1 MISRDLIGRT
11 QSRSILVERG
21 PLSAFARSIGET
33 NSLCFD
39 VEAARQQGHPDLV
52 VPPSYLFSL
61 LLFAEVDHPWVV
73 DLGVDLSKILHGEQ
87 RFEHEGLV
95 FAGETLTLKSAITEI
110 YEKRGGALEF
120 VERATEVFVGEHR
133 RGRLVTTLV
142 VRHG

>member
-1 MISRDLIGRT
+1 LISRDLIGRT

-33 NSLCFD
+33 NSLYFD
-39 VEAARQQGHPDLV
+39 VEVAGQQGYPNLV

>member
-1 MISRDLIGRT
+1 
-11 QSRSILVERG
+11 LVERG
-21 PLSAFARSIGET
+21 PLSFFARSIGET
-33 NSLCFD
+33 NPIYFD
-39 VEAARQQGHPDLV
+39 VDAAREQGHPDLV
-52 VPPSYLFSL
+52 APPSYLFSL
-61 LLFAEVDHPWVV
+61 LLFAEADHPWVI

-87 RFEHEGLV
+87 RFEYDGLV

-120 VERATEVFVGEHR
+120 VERASDAFVGEQR

>member
-1 MISRDLIGRT
+1 LISRDLIGRT

-21 PLSAFARSIGET
+21 PLSFFARSIGET
-33 NSLCFD
+33 NPIYFD
-39 VEAARQQGHPDLV
+39 VDAAREQGHPDLV
-52 VPPSYLFSL
+52 APPSYLFSL
-61 LLFAEVDHPWVV
+61 LLFAEADHPWVI

-87 RFEHEGLV
+87 RFEYDGLV

-120 VERATEVFVGEHR
+120 VERASDAFVGEQR